1 MAHCEASAIAERF
14 VRLRGSVVGENEN
27 CGSIKAHDCA
37 PPFDVMAGLLPA
49 LHAGALAVNF
59 LIHGLPAGMAGPPP
73 AMTREGWATGLT
85 ELDTPAPRSRGE
97 PLAEHRQAADRLRRG
112 RLVLKN
118 VPMLG
123 EPAVFEA
130 HDVGGDPR
138 RGTTVAGKTAVG
150 DHIIPSGED
159 DVIFI
164 AQRIRQGANEI
175 EQAIA
180 ARRNM
185 GAVLDVSVRPEAL
198 CGGVVAFVEQRV
210 EGFENK
216 RLVLRSE

>member
-1 MAHCEASAIAERF
+1 
-14 VRLRGSVVGENEN
+14 
-27 CGSIKAHDCA
+27 
-37 PPFDVMAGLLPA
+37 MAGTS
-49 LHAGALAVNF
+49 
-59 LIHGLPAGMAGPPP
+59 P

-216 RLVLRSE
+216 RLVLCGRCCGHVVLHDEGARAVAIIRREVSQSPPARRRRVHRWYGRGPTAPSRPAPLPSAGPRCAS